1 MYLLKEAQST
11 YLGGSLSEH
20 DIIASRKQVPGH
32 VLQRRGWWWCCKL
45 TTHQVSRLCGEG
57 WTEPRSRQMAD
68 RRQLAPLLTTSTT
81 PLQPHHYILLV
92 LEYQE
97 VKVVLTWGFTLP
109 NKKYEFN
116 LHNLQR
122 GARRSSNSQSL
133 FSLTAFTEYSE

>member
-1 MYLLKEAQST
+1 MRRINIFFAEQFYALSVCKMHIMLMYLLKEAKST

-32 VLQRRGWWWCCKL
+32 VLQRRGWWCCKL
-45 TTHQVSRLCGEG
+45 QAHQVSRLCGEG

-97 VKVVLTWGFTLP
+97 VKDSTNMGLYAS
-109 NKKYEFN
+109 K
-116 LHNLQR
+116 
-122 GARRSSNSQSL
+122 
-133 FSLTAFTEYSE
+133 

>member
-1 MYLLKEAQST
+1 MRRINIFFAEQFYALSVCKMHIMLMYLLKEAKST

-20 DIIASRKQVPGH
+20 DITASRKQVPGH

-97 VKVVLTWGFTLP
+97 VKDSTNMGLYAS
-109 NKKYEFN
+109 K
-116 LHNLQR
+116 
-122 GARRSSNSQSL
+122 
-133 FSLTAFTEYSE
+133 